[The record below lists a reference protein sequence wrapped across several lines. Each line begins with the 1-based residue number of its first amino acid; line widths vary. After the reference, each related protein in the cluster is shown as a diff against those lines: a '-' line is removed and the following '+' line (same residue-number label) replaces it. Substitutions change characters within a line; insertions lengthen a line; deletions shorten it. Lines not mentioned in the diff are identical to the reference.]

1 MTECCVF
8 TRGEFF
14 IRDAIVN
21 NCADENP
28 YSECENT
35 LFKKFGKP
43 YRKLGNISS
52 GLVEISAEIIG
63 KENEWNLADP
73 ESRNMVS
80 GVNLSLTLNCTG
92 EKNMIL
98 SLLGEESVSV
108 SGIGSQEYC
117 IALGSDLFIPF
128 EHKGVDQNT
137 LVVGLYKD
145 NNLVVPFVVDVDYLF
160 SESGVQFIRD
170 DIDQLDTNFLKL
182 SYSYNDAAFRVYE
195 FNQIA
200 PKYKEV
206 YFKGINYSSDDGS
219 ELFDGHFYR
228 VLFAPISQIDLITR
242 DEFLTLNL
250 IGTVEKFDGRWFNIT
265 RG

>member
-28 YSECENT
+28 YSECENQ

-52 GLVEISAEIIG
+52 GLVEIDAQIIG
-63 KENEWNLADP
+63 KENQFNLADP
-73 ESRNMVS
+73 ESRNLVA
-80 GVNLSLTLNCTG
+80 GVNLSLSLNCAG
-92 EKNMIL
+92 DKNLIL
-98 SLLGEESVSV
+98 SLLGEDSVSV
-108 SGIGSQEYC
+108 AGIGSQEYC

-128 EHKGVDQNT
+128 EHKGVDKDT

-145 NNLVVPFVVDVDYLF
+145 NTLVVPFVEGVDYLF
-160 SESGVQFIRD
+160 SPSGVQFIRD
-170 DIDQLDTNFLKL
+170 DIDPLDTNFLKL
-182 SYSYNDAAFRVYE
+182 SYSYDDAPFRVYD
-195 FNQIA
+195 FNA
-200 PKYKEV
+200 VPPKYKEV
-206 YFKGINYSSDDGS
+206 YFKGINFSADVEG
-219 ELFDGHFYR
+219 EIFDGHFYR